1 MPGRKVVKLDHG
13 RIARLERRLDTAER
27 RVREMNAQL
36 DQVTEVL
43 TRLVRV
49 VAVQSRDARKTVERI
64 DERVKRLGRAI
75 ATGRTA
81 DLRRVNGL
89 ERRLGVVERRTS

>member
-1 MPGRKVVKLDHG
+1 MPSATVVKLPQG
-13 RIARLERRLDTAER
+13 RMRRLERRLDLVEQ
-27 RVREMNAQL
+27 RVRDLGDQL
-36 DQVTEVL
+36 DQATDVL

-49 VAVQSRDARKTVERI
+49 VAMQNRQTRKTLDRLEQRIERMH
-64 DERVKRLGRAI
+64 RAV

-89 ERRLGVVERRTS
+89 ERRLAILERRLS

>member
-1 MPGRKVVKLDHG
+1 MR
-13 RIARLERRLDTAER
+13 RLERRLDLVEQ
-27 RVREMNAQL
+27 RVRDLAAQL
-36 DQVTEVL
+36 DQATDVL

-49 VAVQSRDARKTVERI
+49 VAVQNRQTRKTLDRLEARIERMY
-64 DERVKRLGRAI
+64 RAI

-89 ERRLGVVERRTS
+89 ERRIAVLERRLS